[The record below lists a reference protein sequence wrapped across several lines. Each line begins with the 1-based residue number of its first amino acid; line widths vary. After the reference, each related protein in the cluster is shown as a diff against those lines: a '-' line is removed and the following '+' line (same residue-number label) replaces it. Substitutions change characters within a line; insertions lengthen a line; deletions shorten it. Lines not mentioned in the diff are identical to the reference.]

1 MAEYDFDIGILG
13 GGAAGL
19 TIASGAARLGAR
31 TLLIDKEGRL
41 GGDCLHFGCVPSKT
55 LIKTARVWHLA
66 SRAREFGLPDL
77 ERKPV
82 DFRAVASKI
91 QSVISTI
98 QKHDSVERFC
108 SLGARVEFG
117 QAMFADEHSL
127 KLNGKIYS
135 AKTWVIATGSSPFI
149 PRIEGLDK
157 TPFITNREIFSLDHL
172 PRSMIFLGG
181 GPVSI
186 EMAQAFGRLGS
197 RVTVIE
203 RGNHILGREDE
214 DMADSVMNV
223 LESEG
228 VTFHLNASVVSVR
241 DLGTEKEVVINKG
254 EETTSLRAETI
265 VVAAGREANI
275 EGMGL
280 EEIGIEFEKK
290 GF

>member
-1 MAEYDFDIGILG
+1 MAVYDFDIGILG

-19 TIASGAARLGAR
+19 TIGSGAARLGAR

-55 LIKTARVWHLA
+55 LIKTAQVWHLA
-66 SRAREFGLPDL
+66 NTAKQFGLPEL

-82 DFRAVASKI
+82 DFKAVASRI

-108 SLGARVEFG
+108 GLGAKVEFG
-117 QAMFADEHSL
+117 QAMFVDEHSI

-135 AKTWVIATGSSPFI
+135 AKTWVIATGSSPSI
-149 PRIEGLDK
+149 PSIQGLDK
-157 TPFITNREIFSLDHL
+157 TPFLTNREIFSLDHL
-172 PRSMIFLGG
+172 PCSMIFLGG

-186 EMAQAFGRLGS
+186 EMAQAFSRLGS

-203 RGNHILGREDE
+203 RGHHILGREDE
-214 DMADSVMNV
+214 DMAASVMKV
-223 LESEG
+223 LCSEG
-228 VTFHLNASVVSVR
+228 VTLHLNASVVSMR

-254 EETTSLRAETI
+254 EETTRLRAETI

-280 EEIGIEFEKK
+280 
-290 GF
+290 